1 MLVMDEST
9 GKLIGHLSD
18 ISTGGFKV
26 ESSRPLLTNVDF
38 RLRIEQVGEISNK
51 SYLVFSARA
60 TWCQK
65 DSYDLSMYNVGFK
78 IIDMTPSDYDIF
90 VKMFNVYGT
99 KETSLT
105 HNKNSNY
112 MWR

>member
-26 ESSRPLLTNVDF
+26 ESNHMLPANIDF
-38 RLRIEQVGEISNK
+38 RLGIEQTGEISQK
-51 SYLVFSARA
+51 SYLVFDARA
-60 TWCQK
+60 MWCQK
-65 DSYDLSMYNVGFK
+65 DPYDPTMYNVGFK
-78 IIDMTPSDYDIF
+78 IVDMSPADYDIF

-99 KETSLT
+99 KEAS
-105 HNKNSNY
+105 HHKNNSDY
-112 MWR
+112 IWG